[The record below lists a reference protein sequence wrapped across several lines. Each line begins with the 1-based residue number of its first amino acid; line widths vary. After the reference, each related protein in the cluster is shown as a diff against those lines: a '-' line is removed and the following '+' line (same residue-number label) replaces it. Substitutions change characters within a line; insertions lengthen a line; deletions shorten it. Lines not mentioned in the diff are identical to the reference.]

1 MSNSYK
7 QIDVKIRQY
16 LTAAALVITSGSMM
30 FTSCEDPNS
39 PGLEYMPDMYRSPSL
54 EAYAENDFW
63 ADSMATRKPVENT
76 IPRAQSP
83 FSGNDA
89 PHAAYAPFDYENTTE
104 DYQRAGEELKNPVP
118 YSEEVVKQGEAVYEK
133 FCVQCHGEK
142 GKGDGPVAQNP
153 RWPGPP
159 PAYDGRIKDLPEG
172 KIFFSIHYGKNLMGS
187 HAAQISREDRWK
199 LVYYVQKLQGHDL
212 DKMYGKNNTSGG
224 EDSEEVSEAEE
235 MSNDEATASL

>member
-1 MSNSYK
+1 M
-7 QIDVKIRQY
+7 
-16 LTAAALVITSGSMM
+16 AAALMMTSSSMVF

-54 EAYAENDFW
+54 EAYAENEFW
-63 ADSMATRKPVENT
+63 ADSMATRKPVDNT

-83 FSGNDA
+83 FSGNDV
-89 PHAAYAPFDYENTTE
+89 PHATYAPFEYANTTE

-118 YSEEVVKQGEAVYEK
+118 YSEEVVKQGQEVYEK

-153 RWPGPP
+153 KWPGPP

-199 LVYYVQKLQGHDL
+199 LTYYVQKLQGHDL
-212 DKMYGKNNTSGG
+212 DKLHGNKQAS
-224 EDSEEVSEAEE
+224 EDDDAPEEPSENED